1 MLVENNTSTPF
12 HFTHGLLIQDHKVL
26 ALVPLMIQRAVTP
39 LRTIIKT
46 SLDCR
51 TIRQRSITSNPT
63 TTNKSARPTIV
74 PSTSHSPISAMDA
87 ASFRKAAH
95 AAIEEIIQH
104 NSDIANSELPV
115 LPSIKPGYLRPL
127 LPTSAPESPESWS
140 TIQPDIASKIV
151 PGLTHWQS
159 PDFLA
164 FFPAC
169 ATYPSILGEMYSAA
183 FTAPAFNWLCSP
195 ACTELET
202 VVLDWLADAFHLPK
216 SFRSDSPN
224 GGGGVIQGSASEAI
238 VTVMVA
244 ARERYL
250 NRLADRAG
258 NLEPGSFAREK
269 WMMGRRANLV
279 ALSSDQAHSSTA
291 KGARIAGT
299 WHRNVETRWEDGL
312 AVTASGLRET
322 IRKAKEEGLEPY
334 YITLSFGTTST
345 CAVDPL
351 HELGEVLKE
360 NPDIWVHIDAAYAGT
375 ALVCPE
381 YANVQEKNGIEEHT
395 ATTNGTS
402 TSRPNPILEKLHELT
417 SSATK
422 SRATETHKNIYSQ
435 PPLPNPH
442 GRFPQGTH
450 VLEYADSWNTNLHK
464 WLLVSFDASLLY
476 VRSRND
482 LTSALSITP
491 AYLQNKHTDSGL
503 VTDYRDWQIP
513 LGRRF
518 RALKIWF
525 VVRSYGLTGLRGH
538 IRRTVKLGMGFEGL
552 IRWSDKLFELV
563 AQPAFGL
570 VCFRVK
576 EEAVRKALEGHA
588 SVEKVVGNVDGGD
601 KEIETE
607 TTMNESPFGSNEQQT
622 PSDTKSTP
630 KTESL
635 AETTNAL
642 TKAIVETINDSGTLF
657 LTSSHTHDKTFIR
670 VVSGNENG
678 TEETMMRAFDRI
690 VSVTEE
696 LLQKLGEKG
705 GM

>member
-1 MLVENNTSTPF
+1 
-12 HFTHGLLIQDHKVL
+12 
-26 ALVPLMIQRAVTP
+26 
-39 LRTIIKT
+39 
-46 SLDCR
+46 
-51 TIRQRSITSNPT
+51 
-63 TTNKSARPTIV
+63 
-74 PSTSHSPISAMDA
+74 MDA

-104 NSDIANSELPV
+104 NDTVSSSELPV
-115 LPSIKPGYLRPL
+115 LPSIKPGYLRSL
-127 LPTSAPESPESWS
+127 LPNSAPETPESWS

-250 NRLADRAG
+250 NRLADREG

-269 WMMGRRANLV
+269 WMMGHRANLV

-299 WHRNVETRWEDGL
+299 WHRTVETRWEDGL
-312 AVTASGLRET
+312 AVTASALRET
-322 IRKAKEEGLEPY
+322 IRKVKEEEGLEPY

-351 HELGEVLKE
+351 HKLGEVLKE
-360 NPDIWVHIDAAYAGT
+360 FPDIWVHIDAAYAGT

-381 YANVQEKNGIEEHT
+381 YANVQE

-402 TSRPNPILEKLHELT
+402 TSSTNPILEKLNGLM
-417 SSATK
+417 SSATTP
-422 SRATETHKNIYSQ
+422 SPTQSHKNIYNQSALSSPTGQ
-435 PPLPNPH
+435 
-442 GRFPQGTH
+442 FPRGTS

-482 LTSALSITP
+482 LTAALSITP

-538 IRRTVKLGMGFEGL
+538 IRRTVRLGMGFEGL
-552 IRWSDKLFELV
+552 IRWSDKLFKIV

-576 EEAVRKALEGHA
+576 EEAVRKALEENK
-588 SVEKVVGNVDGGD
+588 SVKIPGNGSAGD

-607 TTMNESPFGSNEQQT
+607 TTMNESPFGSNEQQE
-622 PSDTKSTP
+622 PSDNKSSSATKSLT
-630 KTESL
+630 
-635 AETTNAL
+635 ETTNAL

-657 LTSSHTHDKTFIR
+657 LTSSHTHGKTFIR

-696 LLQKLGEKG
+696 SLARLGEEG
-705 GM
+705 SL